1 MTTPTPT
8 TERRRLTLLL
18 LGAPSSGKT
27 ALTERFLHGLFS
39 HAYVP
44 TEGHDRILCDAGS
57 AAPRPL
63 CIEELGA
70 DTSDTLLGDCIRQAS
85 CVMAVYST
93 DDDNTVLHVS
103 EQLESV
109 ERLISMR
116 HLPVLV
122 VGTKSDLL
130 NKRRAVSSRYLDL
143 ETDLL
148 SDLCDAFAT
157 LKTSALTGEGV
168 QRAFGLAI
176 AAAVE
181 FEQQRRAEEDETAAA
196 AQPVEPGRRRHRCFG
211 CL

>member
-1 MTTPTPT
+1 MYC
-8 TERRRLTLLL
+8 
-18 LGAPSSGKT
+18 PSTHTNLSG
-27 ALTERFLHGLFS
+27 
-39 HAYVP
+39 
-44 TEGHDRILCDAGS
+44 
-57 AAPRPL
+57 
-63 CIEELGA
+63 
-70 DTSDTLLGDCIRQAS
+70 
-85 CVMAVYST
+85 
-93 DDDNTVLHVS
+93 VS

-130 NKRRAVSSRYLDL
+130 SKRRAFSSRYLDL

-168 QRAFGLAI
+168 QRAFGLAAG
-176 AAAVE
+176 AATE
-181 FEQQRRAEEDETAAA
+181 FEEQRRAEQETAAA
-196 AQPVEPGRRRHRCFG
+196 DQRVEPRRRRHRCFG